1 MPYLLLDKQSIE
13 TLNMYGALYL
23 FLFMRKNVSWLLPYF
38 QHVLLRFLKDH
49 ETPKMINNAENSS
62 FHHMNKLHI
71 KTCSNRE
78 QIFLIVVFYNI
89 DVSLVLVLS

>member
-1 MPYLLLDKQSIE
+1 
-13 TLNMYGALYL
+13 
-23 FLFMRKNVSWLLPYF
+23 
-38 QHVLLRFLKDH
+38 
-49 ETPKMINNAENSS
+49 MINNAENSS